1 MVGGVLILAITTPG
15 LRLPDVHADS
25 TLRKNRDMKPV
36 VILKSVFM
44 ISLMFASSFIHGG
57 DAHTDGA
64 TKSGSAVEALSPAL
78 RTLLSSEMQAL
89 QSGMMS
95 VIPAYVSGNWHEI
108 AHIAGQIKNSYIL
121 KQNLTDEQMH
131 ELHTT
136 LPADFVNQDQKF
148 HYYAGMLEH
157 AAKNRKVELVGF
169 YYSRMAEACVSCH
182 TQYAGHKFPELG
194 SSEVAAEHKH

>member
-1 MVGGVLILAITTPG
+1 MRIINALKVILTSLVMIASPCSYG
-15 LRLPDVHADS
+15 ADAHADG
-25 TLRKNRDMKPV
+25 V
-36 VILKSVFM
+36 
-44 ISLMFASSFIHGG
+44 AG
-57 DAHTDGA
+57 
-64 TKSGSAVEALSPAL
+64 SGSSVEALSPAL

-95 VIPAYVSGNWHEI
+95 VIPAYVSGDWHEI

-182 TQYAGHKFPELG
+182 TQFAGHKFPELG
-194 SSEVAAEHKH
+194 SGEVAAEHKH